1 MKTLSLSGY
10 VVVQLENK
18 EGKKKFVICPPEQEI
33 FIDPDEEWETTCF
46 LSDLIFGSDNIELQS
61 EELS

>member
-1 MKTLSLSGY
+1 MRILNLSGY

-18 EGKKKFVICPPEQEI
+18 EGEKKFVICPPEQEI
-33 FIDPDEEWETTCF
+33 LIDPNEEWVTTCF
-46 LSDLIFGSDNIELQS
+46 LSDLIFGSENIELQS